1 MNALDLGW
9 RMTYYGS
16 GIAAIVLAFLTW
28 FTLKEPERV
37 AVGETAPKDGDDRMA
52 KKITIWNVIADPR
65 IILLCLAAG
74 IRHCGGM
81 CFAYNCDLYY
91 QTYFPDYDLGKVQN
105 VCFEV
110 VILKQLIL

>member
-1 MNALDLGW
+1 MNAFDLGW
-9 RMTYYGS
+9 RTTYYGS
-16 GIAAIVLAFLTW
+16 GIAALVFAVLTW

-37 AVGETAPKDGDDRMA
+37 AVGETAQANGVEA
-52 KKITIWNVIADPR
+52 KKVTIWHVIADPR

-91 QTYFPDYDLGKVQN
+91 QTYFPDYDLGKLA
-105 VCFEV
+105 F
-110 VILKQLIL
+110 QLLP